1 MFDEAY
7 SPASEASVRA
17 RKLNL
22 TAALYILDRR
32 PASLAAGPRLR
43 NFDWGGGSLWAPP
56 PIRGGGDRWARLQ
69 SEI

>member
-43 NFDWGGGSLWAPP
+43 NFDWGGESMGTPSHQG
-56 PIRGGGDRWARLQ
+56 GGGDRWARLQ